1 MVIITACGLPDPSI
15 VDYDLLLVCVTA
27 SAS

>member
-1 MVIITACGLPDPSI
+1 MVIMTACGLPDPSV

-27 SAS
+27 WDS